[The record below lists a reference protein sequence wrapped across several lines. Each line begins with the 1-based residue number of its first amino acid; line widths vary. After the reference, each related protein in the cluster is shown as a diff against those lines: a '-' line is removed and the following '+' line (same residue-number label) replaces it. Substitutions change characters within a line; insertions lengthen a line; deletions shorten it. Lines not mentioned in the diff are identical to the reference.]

1 VTLREVL
8 VAAAA
13 VSGPT
18 SLVAPDGGVTWERGG
33 RGFATLDADGVA
45 ATFRLDAVVA
55 DAARRTPDAS
65 ASPGG
70 PEWVTFIPG
79 EIDGHAADRASA
91 WFAAAERRAA
101 G

>member
-1 VTLREVL
+1 M
-8 VAAAA
+8 
-13 VSGPT
+13 
-18 SLVAPDGGVTWERGG
+18 
-33 RGFATLDADGVA
+33 
-45 ATFRLDAVVA
+45 A

-70 PEWVTFIPG
+70 PEWVTFTPG